1 MKRVFA
7 VLFAVSL
14 MSSFVISCIDGSN
27 VFKETMRVSMSASPN
42 SLFATKDGAG
52 HEKTLKTIV
61 SLQNAHFSDEI
72 FDGDIVGDSFV
83 KVQLD
88 KNVSSLY
95 SCKFLKDIDSD
106 DNSSIVCLLS
116 PNGDVLAD
124 TDILKSKIT
133 FEFDDKM
140 IIADDGV
147 ELPEEPLKTSVEFTR
162 VNQNKEEAHIY
173 AVQKSGEKYY
183 KVKEPL
189 TVSKNIPSEFT
200 LAVELLAN
208 DSFNKDAVSSYNP
221 LSDISSWFSLTDE
234 NNKSIDAKIK
244 AVATDMEESSLSN
257 YKDKYYNRLIVDVEL
272 IPASGL
278 IDTQKCFIGVSIPSH
293 SAVNGN
299 PIRINKSSR
308 LIVNDKV
315 ECNINQDVDTQTSA
329 MYFDEAFVSPYNK
342 TTKVFES
349 QTLHLHLINID
360 ESIFKNADS
369 IFDIFTITSSNI
381 DEDET
386 EQNRLRDECDFTY
399 VYNKEQSCVEITI
412 PPHNSLLDLYNR
424 SKSKFLT
431 FSLNDNEEVR
441 ASVLVDLSSKY
452 WM

>member
-14 MSSFVISCIDGSN
+14 MFSLAVSCLDGSN

-72 FDGDIVGDSFV
+72 FDGEIIRDAFV
-83 KVQLD
+83 QVQLD
-88 KNVSSLY
+88 KNVASLY
-95 SCKFLKDIDSD
+95 SCKFLKDVDSD

-116 PNGDVLAD
+116 PNSDALAD
-124 TDILKSKIT
+124 TDILKSKVS
-133 FEFDDKM
+133 FEFDAKVV
-140 IIADDGV
+140 IADDGV
-147 ELPEEPLKTSVEFTR
+147 ELPEESLKISVEFTR
-162 VNQNKEEAHIY
+162 VNQSKEEAHVY

-183 KVKEPL
+183 KVNEPL
-189 TVSKNIPSEFT
+189 TVSKNMPSEFT
-200 LAVELLAN
+200 LAVELLEN
-208 DSFNKDAVSSYNP
+208 DSFNKDAISFYNP
-221 LSDISSWFSLTDE
+221 LTDISSWFSLIDE

-244 AVATDMEESSLSN
+244 AVIADMEESSLSN
-257 YKDKYYNRLIVDVEL
+257 YKDKYYNRLIVNVEL
-272 IPASGL
+272 IPVARL
-278 IDTQKCFIGVSIPSH
+278 NDARKCFVCVNIPSN
-293 SAVNGN
+293 SVVNGN
-299 PIRINKSSR
+299 PIRINKSSG
-308 LIVNDKV
+308 LIINDKV
-315 ECNINQDVDTQTSA
+315 ECNVNNEVDSQSEA
-329 MYFDEAFVSPYNK
+329 MYFDETFVSPYNK
-342 TTKVFES
+342 STRILDA

-360 ESIFKNADS
+360 ADILNNADS
-369 IFDIFTITSSNI
+369 IFDIFIITSSNI

-386 EQNRLRDECDFTY
+386 EQNRLRDECDFDYTY
-399 VYNKEQSCVEITI
+399 DNAQSLMSITI
-412 PPHNSLLDLYNR
+412 RPHNSLLDLYNR
-424 SKSKFLT
+424 SRSKILT